1 MSHALATAAHL
12 VRRTRAIDVVC
23 AVTCVLFAT
32 HAVAEVVDDGP
43 IDAAIAVTARA
54 WDRVALTRRAPAAP
68 VPDDPQRGE
77 RLIDRNMFCSECVA
91 AVAAPVAETGE
102 IPVTALPIVL
112 LATSLGDDSFAT
124 VRDGA
129 TGAQGAYGIGDR
141 LRGAGPIERIAGTS
155 IQFRNE
161 ALGRSERV
169 ELLTALVSDQP
180 QPQAAAVVT
189 PPPEPAQD
197 EAWIHRVKQTGDKSY
212 EVERSLVR
220 ELIASG
226 TGAKVKGVRVG
237 LASKDGKLNGVR
249 IAKAQPGSLATAIGL
264 QTGDVIEAIDGVRLT
279 SPDQLLEV
287 MARVNSATRV
297 PVRGTRNGQ
306 PLDLEYSLR

>member
-1 MSHALATAAHL
+1 MSHALATVAHL
-12 VRRTRAIDVVC
+12 VRRTRALDVVC
-23 AVTCVLFAT
+23 AVTCALFAA
-32 HAVAEVVDDGP
+32 HAAAEVVDDGP
-43 IDAAIAVTARA
+43 IDAAIAITG
-54 WDRVALTRRAPAAP
+54 RVAIPRPAPAAP

-91 AVAAPVAETGE
+91 AAAPPAVEESGE
-102 IPVTALPIVL
+102 IPATALPIVL

-169 ELLTALVSDQP
+169 DLLTATVSDQP
-180 QPQAAAVVT
+180 QPQAAAAVT

-197 EAWIHRVKQTGDKSY
+197 EAWIHRVKQTGEKSF

-264 QTGDVIEAIDGVRLT
+264 QSGDVIEAIDGVRLT

-287 MARVNSATRV
+287 MARVNTVTRV

>member
-1 MSHALATAAHL
+1 MSHALGSIALDL
-12 VRRTRAIDVVC
+12 VRRTRAVDVVC
-23 AVTCVLFAT
+23 AVTCALFAS
-32 HAVAEVVDDGP
+32 HAVAEVVDDGTL
-43 IDAAIAVTARA
+43 DGAIAITE
-54 WDRVALTRRAPAAP
+54 RVSAPRPALPAA
-68 VPDDPQRGE
+68 VPYDPAQAE
-77 RLIDRNMFCSECVA
+77 RLVDRNMFCSDCA
-91 AVAAPVAETGE
+91 GAPAPVAEATPGE
-102 IPVTALPIVL
+102 IPVTGLPLFL
-112 LATSLGDDSFAT
+112 LATGLGDDPVAT
-124 VRDGA
+124 IRDGA

-141 LRGAGPIERIAGTS
+141 LRGAGPIERIAGT
-155 IQFRNE
+155 QVVFRNE

-169 ELLTALVSDQP
+169 ELLTAVVVDTP
-180 QPQAAAVVT
+180 QPQAAAAVT

-197 EAWIHRVKQTGDKSY
+197 EAWIHRVKQTGEKSY

-287 MARVNSATRV
+287 MARVNTVTRV
-297 PVRGTRNGQ
+297 PVKGTRNGQ
-306 PLDLEYSLR
+306 PLDLDYTLR